1 MTFSINSMRSTV
13 LRYAVQRT
21 TALTLSTPRVSIS
34 RPISFSPS
42 LLIITTTTT
51 TNHNDAATTLFP
63 PGFRRFTTTPQ
74 AAKQTKQKLAH
85 NNEPVPDSPPTTDF
99 GEMDMLGQTPVPST
113 AIDEC
118 FHDGF
123 ALNSGVQVTGGSG
136 VLLVGGE
143 AFEWR
148 PWVPVVAGT
157 GTGTGTEGEKMGKAA
172 VPPKRRKLVN
182 EKGQWDVSS
191 EEQWGFLGRLWPRPD
206 LLILGVGPS
215 LRPLSPATRAM
226 INSMGIRVEVLDTR
240 NAASQYNLLA
250 TERGVDQV
258 AAALVPLGW
267 RE

>member
-1 MTFSINSMRSTV
+1 MTFSINSVRSTV

-21 TALTLSTPRVSIS
+21 TALTLPTPRVSIS
-34 RPISFSPS
+34 RPTSFSPS
-42 LLIITTTTT
+42 LLIISATT
-51 TNHNDAATTLFP
+51 TNHNDATTLFS
-63 PGFRRFTTTPQ
+63 PGVRRFTTTTPQ
-74 AAKQTKQKLAH
+74 AAKQKKPKLAH

-148 PWVPVVAGT
+148 PWAVVAGT
-157 GTGTGTEGEKMGKAA
+157 GTGTGTGAEGEMGKAA
-172 VPPKRRKLVN
+172 IPPKRKLVN
-182 EKGQWDVSS
+182 EKGQWDVSR

-215 LRPLSPATRAM
+215 LRPLSPATRAL